1 MTTFAF
7 TFARGGSKGLPAK
20 NIRVMAGKPLLAHA
34 IEAAKAIEQI
44 AKVYVSTDSAEVA
57 KVAAVC
63 GALVIN
69 RPAELA
75 QDDSPEWLAWQH
87 AIRHVQD
94 AHGTFDTFISLPTT
108 APLRTPQDIK
118 DCLAALDNQADMVVT
133 MTPAHRSPWFN
144 MVKADKNGYLSTL
157 VTAEKPPTRRQDV
170 PEGFDLTTL
179 AYVARPEFI
188 LEHHNMWQGRVKG
201 VLIPPERAIDID
213 TELDFKIAE
222 FLMLEKQQ
230 HAH

>member
-44 AKVYVSTDSAEVA
+44 EQVYVSTDSAQIA
-57 KVAAVC
+57 KVAAGC
-63 GALVIN
+63 GALVID

-75 QDDSPEWLAWQH
+75 QDDSPEWFAWQH

-94 AHGTFDTFISLPTT
+94 THGTFDRFISLPTT

-118 DCLAALDNQADMVVT
+118 DCLAALDNRTDMVVT

-144 MVKADKNGYLSTL
+144 MAKADKNGYLSTL

-188 LEHHNMWQGRVKG
+188 LAHHNMWQGRVKG

-213 TELDFKIAE
+213 TEFDFKVAE
-222 FLMLEKQQ
+222 FLMREKQR
-230 HAH
+230 HAQ